1 MPAIHGVEFER
12 TVGHDGARA
21 REHARNPELD
31 SGGAGAHGR
40 HPSIASLTS
49 ADA

>member
-1 MPAIHGVEFER
+1 MPAIHGVEREQ
-12 TVGHDGARA
+12 TVRHDGARA
-21 REHARNPELD
+21 RERARHPEPD